1 MVFALSEWPHFYRAY
16 LVAVC
21 KRKLVAVFIL
31 AWDLCLGAVVNF
43 KWSQDA
49 GTYWGNKH
57 LLILR
62 FCNTVFFC
70 ARSERGAFL
79 WNCQKNAF
87 FAQCR
92 YSASYSMRFKKFS
105 NVSGTAALST
115 VLVSQT
121 FSICFL
127 TMSKMNFRARIQNSN
142 TVKFWS

>member
-1 MVFALSEWPHFYRAY
+1 M
-16 LVAVC
+16 
-21 KRKLVAVFIL
+21 
-31 AWDLCLGAVVNF
+31 
-43 KWSQDA
+43 
-49 GTYWGNKH
+49 
-57 LLILR
+57 
-62 FCNTVFFC
+62 FFC

-115 VLVSQT
+115 VLVSRT

-127 TMSKMNFRARIQNSN
+127 TMSKMNFRARIQ
-142 TVKFWS
+142 KFKYSKILIIVPKSEVSASGLQCTELAETF